1 MTTLKKMTHMQKYR
15 RLKRRVIMLAGLFK
29 RGAADTLQIKACST
43 NTSDPT
49 TTDFL
54 LSAEKNIWHWQH
66 SRILDRKQQKK
77 TDEKL
82 GKLKSLSMAKS
93 IQAVC

>member
-54 LSAEKNIWHWQH
+54 LSAEKIFGTGSTAEYWTENN
-66 SRILDRKQQKK
+66 KKK
-77 TDEKL
+77 TTKNW
-82 GKLKSLSMAKS
+82 AN
-93 IQAVC
+93 